1 MRNTLEFYTEEELID
16 RVWDREKIQA
26 VMAKRAF
33 LSANENRRE
42 EINTLWVREPEHQ
55 NTASLGKNW
64 GYYIGIDNIIKYYVV
79 AHHEKG
85 MEQLKKIAEANP
97 SISDNFENYHYGCTS
112 FHPLSTPLI
121 EIAGDGN
128 TAKGLWYSVGQETT
142 RLPDGTGDAVWTCY
156 KIGADLVKESGEWRI
171 WHLVEVWDV
180 ACRAGEDYS
189 EQPVIMTPDD
199 PSLAEVKAEFGTPDY
214 ALLTHYARFNWRD
227 DYPWMPEPYFSYN
240 EKNSYGPKGH
250 PRYKEAWER

>member
-1 MRNTLEFYTEEELID
+1 MLRNTLEFYTEEELID

-85 MEQLKKIAEANP
+85 MKPLKKIAEANP

-156 KIGADLVKESGEWRI
+156 KIGADLVNGFQGRYCIPIIFIAYAFIAMMITPFRK
-171 WHLVEVWDV
+171 H
-180 ACRAGEDYS
+180 RAGGFRAVWVIS
-189 EQPVIMTPDD
+189 RVPVIIGIVL
-199 PSLAEVKAEFGTPDY
+199 LAAGVCIYLKQ
-214 ALLTHYARFNWRD
+214 
-227 DYPWMPEPYFSYN
+227 FSMFI
-240 EKNSYGPKGH
+240 PVF
-250 PRYKEAWER
+250 